1 MSQDFLCTYMNEDL
15 QILEYLNS
23 SKLRGIRLLFSRY
36 GEGMVIV
43 AYRMLGDIQ
52 KAKEVVDDTFW
63 KLWSEQGFSDA
74 TPPLR
79 LFLYEKIKKAC
90 EKDSR

>member
-1 MSQDFLCTYMNEDL
+1 MNEDL

-36 GEGMVIV
+36 GEGMVVV
-43 AYRMLGDIQ
+43 AHRMLGDMN
-52 KAKEVVDDTFW
+52 KAKEIVDDTFW

-79 LFLYEKIKKAC
+79 SFLYEKIKTAC
-90 EKDSR
+90 DKESR